1 MKTRSPERLAR
12 RLAGAVLMLAALP
25 AFGEDGGFQVRSA
38 SSTLS
43 NGVYY
48 VDARIDYQLSRD
60 ALEALQSG
68 LSLTVELQF
77 ELARVRRLWPDET
90 IAELR
95 QSYRL
100 SYQPLSESYVLR
112 NLNTAQQ
119 TNHRT
124 LFAALAAMGQI
135 SGLPLIDAAL
145 LDESSTYE
153 AALRAILNWEALPGP
168 LRFLF
173 FWSDGLRLES
183 DWYRWTLRA

>member
-1 MKTRSPERLAR
+1 
-12 RLAGAVLMLAALP
+12 MLLLVTLQAL
-25 AFGEDGGFQVRSA
+25 GEDGGFKVRSA
-38 SSTLS
+38 SSTLAD
-43 NGVYY
+43 GVYY
-48 VDARIDYQLSRD
+48 ADARIDYQLSRD

-100 SYQPLSESYVLR
+100 QYQPLSESYVLR
-112 NLNTAQQ
+112 NLNTGQQ

-124 LFAALAAMGQI
+124 LFAALAEMGQVED
-135 SGLPLIDAAL
+135 LPLIDAAL
-145 LDESSTYE
+145 LDEDSNYE
-153 AALRAILNWEALPGP
+153 AALRAVLNWEALPGP

-183 DWYRWTLRA
+183 DWYRWTLRG

>member
-1 MKTRSPERLAR
+1 MKTRSPERLAG
-12 RLAGAVLMLAALP
+12 RLAGAVLILAALP
-25 AFGEDGGFQVRSA
+25 ALGEDGGFQVRSA

-48 VDARIDYQLSRD
+48 ADARIDYELSRD

-90 IAELR
+90 VAELR

-112 NLNTAQQ
+112 NLNSGQQ

-145 LDESSTYE
+145 LDEGSTYE
-153 AALRAILNWEALPGP
+153 AALRTVLSWEALPGP

-183 DWYRWTLRA
+183 DWYRWTLRD